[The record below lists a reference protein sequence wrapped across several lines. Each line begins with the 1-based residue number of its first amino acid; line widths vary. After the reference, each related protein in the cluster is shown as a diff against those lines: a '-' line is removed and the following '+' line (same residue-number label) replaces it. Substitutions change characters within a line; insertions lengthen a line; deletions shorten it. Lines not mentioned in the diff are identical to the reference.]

1 MNPREVADDVWCIDG
16 KMMDEGVV
24 SVFLV
29 ADDEPTLVDAGTA
42 KSVDAIREG
51 ISDLGMDIS
60 DVENIVVSHI
70 HVDHS
75 GGAGALAAAAP
86 DAAVYVHESTRP
98 HLVDPERL
106 IESSD
111 RALGEYFEA
120 MGEQRP
126 VPDERITSVPAGGTT
141 LDIGARTLDLHL
153 VPGHSPDHLIVHE
166 LDASVLFANEAL
178 GYYLEQTDTWL
189 PPATIPNFDVA
200 AVREGFETMRS
211 LDPQRIE
218 LAHFGE
224 WEGSVETAFSRA
236 AERLEFFGD
245 RVPALFEEHEDIDAT
260 ERAVAD
266 DLLDL
271 TPAYDP
277 MVEGLFA
284 RLLTYGYL
292 LDRDLI

>member
-1 MNPREVADDVWCIDG
+1 MNPREVAADVWCLDA
-16 KMMDEGVV
+16 KMMDEGVT

-29 ADDEPTLVDAGTA
+29 VDDEPTLIDAGTA
-42 KSVDAIREG
+42 KSVGAIREG
-51 ISDLGMDIS
+51 ISELGMRVS
-60 DVENIVVSHI
+60 DVESIVVSHV

-75 GGAGALAAAAP
+75 GGAGELVTAAP
-86 DAAVYVHESTRP
+86 DATVYIHESTRP

-111 RALGEYFEA
+111 RALGEFFEA

-126 VPDERITSVPAGGTT
+126 VPDERITSIPADGTA
-141 LDIGARTLDLHL
+141 LDIGARTLDVRP
-153 VPGHSPDHLIVHE
+153 VPGHSPDHLVVYE
-166 LDASVLFANEAL
+166 PETGVLFTNEAL
-178 GYYLEQTDTWL
+178 GYYFERADTWL

-200 AVREGFETMRS
+200 AVREGFETLRS
-211 LDPQRIE
+211 LDPRRIE

-236 AERLEFFGD
+236 EERLEFFDD
-245 RVPALFEEHEDIDAT
+245 RVPALFREHEDVDAT

-277 MVEGLFA
+277 MVEGLYA

-292 LDRDLI
+292 LDHDLV